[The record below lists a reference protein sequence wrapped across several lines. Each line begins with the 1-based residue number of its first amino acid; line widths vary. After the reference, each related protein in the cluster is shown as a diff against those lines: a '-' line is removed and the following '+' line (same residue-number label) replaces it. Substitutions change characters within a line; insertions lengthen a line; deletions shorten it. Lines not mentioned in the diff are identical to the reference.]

1 MREEQHSSKD
11 VAVFVE
17 LCAGSAVLSS
27 EASKRGFQTF
37 AIDHEMNR
45 FLPKSK
51 IFLLDLSQETSQQL
65 LSDMY
70 RQMRPQWT
78 HMGLPCGT
86 ASRARQKPVSVRGAP
101 QPRPL
106 RDQNNLLGLNCLT
119 ESERHRVDCANKVY
133 KTAEHVLFQIFL
145 LGLWVSLEN
154 PERSWLWAILAMLVK
169 QRNNAEYTEWYF
181 NLVDTTFDACQ
192 HGSSFAKT
200 TRLKGTPGIFEYL
213 AGRCSGDHEHAK
225 WQVQKLNSSWVFN
238 TAAEAEYPKLLAQRM
253 VDAVATQLPP
263 GLLDFTRRQF
273 RLDLLQQADKQHR
286 LAQQLIPEYR
296 QILCADT
303 PPLTGAFKILCE
315 PSTAGDN
322 YKGPTAETKYKI
334 GFYFSPA
341 EHFDRAIRLKHPAL
355 EFHVVPD
362 VLRVNFF
369 RLCTLGP
376 RVMAQMRISALKDVM
391 KLKLEM
397 AEQERRMREG
407 MENHVQ
413 VVTKGKPLL
422 LWRKLLEETNFPDMN
437 VFKYME
443 EGVHLTGP
451 EDPSPLYMT
460 KCAPATLTVE
470 QLDHQAIWKRRAL
483 MGKAMS
489 EEETEQSADLKR
501 ESLEEVEA
509 GFLEGPFTEAQL
521 TQRLGSDRWSLTK
534 RFCLYQ
540 GEERKIRVID
550 NYRDSGVN
558 SAYSSSSYLSLQ
570 DTDFIV
576 GLLRFIMMV
585 CARRD
590 KVVVHLSSDE
600 ILEGEWNPVMLS
612 KPNWLG
618 RCVDLSKAY
627 KQVPIHK
634 DSLKHGVLGFNTPSE
649 GWQLFTTSSL
659 PFGASSA
666 VFSFNKISRSL
677 WHVLVHKFGFIMSAF
692 YDDFPVFEVEP
703 LSDLSTK
710 IIDAFLDVLGWRHA
724 MQGKKAVGFSAEPI
738 ALGVRY
744 HLQELWSGQ
753 LTVGNKPGRLER
765 ILDLIKQ
772 LKTEGRKS
780 TKTAASLAGLMNF
793 AGGFVLG
800 HQFKLGTN
808 ALNDWV
814 YRRGVSELEALQVCN
829 YLEVIARSVTPRVIG
844 LQDSDVPIIIY
855 SDGAFE
861 KGVGTWGAF
870 VYDQLDNKRWVFAGT
885 VPEVLL
891 RFWSETVGEQ
901 LICEIELFAYICIR
915 WHLRHLLHR
924 RYGFIFIDNE
934 SSRMTMIKR
943 SSASIAMFLLVS
955 LISLLDAILP
965 FSAWCERVPSASNP
979 ADLPSR
985 NDSETLCRMLGAVNL
1000 GDIQLPPYI
1009 LNFLM
1014 RKQFE
1019 VDLAELVRFEA
1030 VK

>member
-27 EASKRGFQTF
+27 EASKQGFQTF
-37 AIDHEMNR
+37 AVDHEMNR

-86 ASRARQKPVSVRGAP
+86 ASRAREKPVSVWGAP

-106 RDQNNLLGLNCLT
+106 RDQNNLLGLDCLT

-133 KTAEHVLFQIFL
+133 RTAEHVLFQIFL

-200 TRLKGTPGIFEYL
+200 TRLKGTPGIFDHL

-238 TAAEAEYPKLLAQRM
+238 TAAEAEYPRLLAQRM
-253 VDAVATQLPP
+253 VAAVAAHLPP
-263 GLLDFTRRQF
+263 GLLDFTRRKF

-286 LAQQLIPEYR
+286 LAQQLISEYR
-296 QILCADT
+296 QILCTDT
-303 PPLTGAFKILCE
+303 PPLTGAFKILGE

-322 YKGPTAETKYKI
+322 YKGPTDETKYKI

-362 VLRVNFF
+362 VLRVNVF

-376 RVMAQMRISALKDVM
+376 HAMAQMRISALKDIM

-407 MENHVQ
+407 MEKHVQ

-437 VFKYME
+437 VFKYMK
-443 EGVHLTGP
+443 EGVRLTGP

-460 KCAPATLTVE
+460 KYAPASLTVE

-501 ESLEEVEA
+501 ESLEEAEA
-509 GFLEGPFTEAQL
+509 GFLEGPFTEAQI
-521 TQRLGSDRWSLTK
+521 TQRLGSDQWSLTK

-540 GEERKIRVID
+540 GEEKKIRVID

-590 KVVVHLSSDE
+590 KVVVHLSSGE
-600 ILEGEWNPVMLS
+600 VLEGEWNPAMLS

-677 WHVLVHKFGFIMSAF
+677 WHVLVHKFGFIMSVF

-710 IIDAFLDVLGWRHA
+710 IIDAFLNALGWRHA

-738 ALGVRY
+738 ALGVQYR
-744 HLQELWSGQ
+744 LQELWSGQ
-753 LTVGNKPGRLER
+753 MTVGNKPGRLER

-772 LKTEGRKS
+772 LK
-780 TKTAASLAGLMNF
+780 N
-793 AGGFVLG
+793 
-800 HQFKLGTN
+800 
-808 ALNDWV
+808 
-814 YRRGVSELEALQVCN
+814 
-829 YLEVIARSVTPRVIG
+829 
-844 LQDSDVPIIIY
+844 
-855 SDGAFE
+855 
-861 KGVGTWGAF
+861 
-870 VYDQLDNKRWVFAGT
+870 
-885 VPEVLL
+885 
-891 RFWSETVGEQ
+891 
-901 LICEIELFAYICIR
+901 
-915 WHLRHLLHR
+915 
-924 RYGFIFIDNE
+924 
-934 SSRMTMIKR
+934 
-943 SSASIAMFLLVS
+943 
-955 LISLLDAILP
+955 
-965 FSAWCERVPSASNP
+965 
-979 ADLPSR
+979 
-985 NDSETLCRMLGAVNL
+985 
-1000 GDIQLPPYI
+1000 
-1009 LNFLM
+1009 
-1014 RKQFE
+1014 
-1019 VDLAELVRFEA
+1019 
-1030 VK
+1030 

>member
-1 MREEQHSSKD
+1 MARLLE
-11 VAVFVE
+11 
-17 LCAGSAVLSS
+17 
-27 EASKRGFQTF
+27 
-37 AIDHEMNR
+37 HE
-45 FLPKSK
+45 K
-51 IFLLDLSQETSQQL
+51 
-65 LSDMY
+65 
-70 RQMRPQWT
+70 
-78 HMGLPCGT
+78 
-86 ASRARQKPVSVRGAP
+86 KPVSVQGAP

-106 RDQNNLLGLNCLT
+106 RDQNNLLGLDGLT
-119 ESERHRVDCANKVY
+119 ESEQSRVNGANKVY
-133 KTAEHVLFQIFL
+133 RTAEHVLFQIFL

-169 QRNNAEYTEWYF
+169 QRDNAAYTAWYF
-181 NLVDTTFDACQ
+181 GLADTTFDACQ

-200 TRLKGTPGIFEYL
+200 TRLKGTPGIFDHL

-225 WQVQKLNSSWVFN
+225 WRVQKLNSSWVFN

-253 VDAVATQLPP
+253 VGAVAAHLPP

-273 RLDLLQQADKQHR
+273 RLDLLQQAEKQHR

-296 QILCADT
+296 EILSADT
-303 PPLTGAFKILCE
+303 PPTRGAFKILRE
-315 PSTAGDN
+315 PSPAGDN
-322 YKGPTAETKYKI
+322 YKGPTDETKYKI
-334 GFYFSPA
+334 GFFFSPA
-341 EHFDRAIRLKHPAL
+341 EHFDRAIQLKHPAL
-355 EFHVVPD
+355 EFNVVPD

-376 RVMAQMRISALKDVM
+376 HAMARMRIAALREVM

-397 AEQERRMREG
+397 AEQEKRMREG
-407 MENHVQ
+407 MENHVR
-413 VVTKGKPLL
+413 VVTEGKPLL
-422 LWRKLLEETNFPDMN
+422 LWKKLLEETAFPDMN
-437 VFKYME
+437 VCKYME
-443 EGVHLTGP
+443 EGVRLTGP

-460 KCAPATLTVE
+460 KYAPATMTVE
-470 QLDHQAIWKRRAL
+470 QLDHQAIWKRKAL
-483 MGKAMS
+483 MGKAMT
-489 EEETEQSADLKR
+489 EEEIEQAADLKR
-501 ESLEEVEA
+501 ESMEEVAA

-521 TQRLGSDRWSLTK
+521 TQRLGTDQWSLTK

-540 GEERKIRVID
+540 GEEKKIRVID
-550 NYRDSGVN
+550 NYRDSGIN
-558 SAYSSSSYLSLQ
+558 SAYASSSYLALQ

-576 GLLRFIMMV
+576 GMLRFMLLV

-590 KVVVHLSSDE
+590 KVVVPLSSGE
-600 ILEGEWNPVMLS
+600 ILEGDWDSAMQLQ
-612 KPNWLG
+612 PNWLG

-634 DSLKHGVLGFNTPSE
+634 DSLKHGVLGFNTESE

-666 VFSFNKISRSL
+666 VFSFNKISRSI
-677 WHVLVHKFGFIMSAF
+677 WHLLVHKFGFIMSVF

-703 LSDLSTK
+703 LAELSTK
-710 IIDAFLDVLGWRHA
+710 IVDAVLNVLGWRHA

-738 ALGVRY
+738 ALGVQY
-744 HLQELWSGQ
+744 NLQELWSGN
-753 LTVGNKPGRLER
+753 LTVSNKPGRLER

-772 LKTEGRKS
+772 LKTEGRRS

-814 YRRGVSELEALQVCN
+814 YHRGVSEAEAQQVCD
-829 YLEVIARSVTPRVIG
+829 YLEVITKSVTPRVIG
-844 LQDSDVPIIIY
+844 LQDSDTPIIIY

-861 KGVGTWGAF
+861 SGTGTWGAF
-870 VYDQLDNKRWVFAGT
+870 VYDPLENKRWVFSGT

-891 RFWSETVGEQ
+891 RYWSETVGEQ

-915 WHLRHLLHR
+915 WHLRHSLHR
-924 RYGFIFIDNE
+924 RYGLIFIDNE

-943 SSASIAMFLLVS
+943 SSASNAMFLLVS

-965 FSAWCERVPSASNP
+965 FSAWVRK
-979 ADLPSR
+979 
-985 NDSETLCRMLGAVNL
+985 GAF
-1000 GDIQLPPYI
+1000 GIQPG
-1009 LNFLM
+1009 
-1014 RKQFE
+1014 
-1019 VDLAELVRFEA
+1019 
-1030 VK
+1030 